1 MPAILVDT
9 NVLVYAYDRREFARQ
24 KQAIGVLGRLHILGS
39 GRLSVQSLAEF
50 FRAVTRGTRPILRVT
65 EAAQQVEDL
74 ARGWPVIDLS
84 PMIVLE
90 AVRGVREH
98 RLAYWD
104 AQVWASARLNQIP
117 IVFSEDFGGRSILDG
132 VRFVNPFAAGFAIE
146 AWT

>member
-1 MPAILVDT
+1 MPAILIDT

-24 KQAIGVLGRLHILGS
+24 KHAIGVLERLHVLGS

-50 FRAVTRGTRPILRVT
+50 FRAVTRGPHPILKVT
-65 EAAQQVEDL
+65 EAAQQVEHL

-104 AQVWASARLNQIP
+104 AQVWASARLNQITV
-117 IVFSEDFGGRSILDG
+117 VFSEDFGGRSILDG
-132 VRFVNPFAAGFAIE
+132 VRFVNPFAASFAIE

>member
-1 MPAILVDT
+1 MRAVLINT
-9 NVLVYAYDRREFARQ
+9 NVLVYAYDRGEPTKQ
-24 KQAIGVLGRLHILGS
+24 EQAIAVLERTNILGS

-50 FRAVTRGTRPILRVT
+50 FRVVTRGTPPMLKVT
-65 EAAQQVEDL
+65 DAARQVDLL
-74 ARGWPVIDLS
+74 ARGWPVIDLT

-117 IVFSEDFGGRSILDG
+117 TVFSENFGGRSILQG
-132 VRFVNPFAAGFAIE
+132 VRFVNPFAAGFDVA

>member
-1 MPAILVDT
+1 MPAVLIDT
-9 NVLVYAYDRREFARQ
+9 NVFVYAYDRDESVKQ
-24 KQAIGVLGRLHILGS
+24 EQAIGVLERLNILGS
-39 GRLSVQSLAEF
+39 GRLSVQCLAEF
-50 FRAVTRGTRPILRVT
+50 FRAVTRGTPPMLKVT
-65 EAAQQVEDL
+65 EAARQVDLL

-117 IVFSEDFGGRSILDG
+117 TVFSENFGGRSILQG
-132 VRFVNPFAAGFAIE
+132 VRFVNPFAAGFDIA